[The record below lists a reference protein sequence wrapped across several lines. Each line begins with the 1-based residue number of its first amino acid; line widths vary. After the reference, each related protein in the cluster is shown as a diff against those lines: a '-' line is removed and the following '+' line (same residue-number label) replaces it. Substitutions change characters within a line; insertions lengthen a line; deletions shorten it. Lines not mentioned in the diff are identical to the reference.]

1 MHPRRS
7 MSWMLHGCKKNN
19 DLHLADTWHWCV
31 NFSYMQFSALGIS
44 YVLHLPL
51 AKALNIK
58 LQMLL
63 AWKVQGSTF
72 SACLQW
78 MWHDVIL
85 CWMRKKDCLGNL
97 NAIWWG
103 NLSTVTVLFRIDT
116 RSRFY
121 LSSSTACCTFLWSY
135 KNSAEEV
142 NEARN

>member
-7 MSWMLHGCKKNN
+7 MSWMLHGSKKNN

-103 NLSTVTVLFRIDT
+103 NLSTVTMLFRIDT
-116 RSRFY
+116 DQGSISAVQLLVVHFY
-121 LSSSTACCTFLWSY
+121 DHTKLLCWGSKWGT
-135 KNSAEEV
+135 
-142 NEARN
+142 